1 MFIACDCLI
10 DCRADSAVSFRFSE
24 HATFNGSVR
33 VSEFFCTF
41 DSMTD
46 FDQLRFANH
55 ANHWHGNAE
64 ILLN

>member
-1 MFIACDCLI
+1 MFTACDCRI

-33 VSEFFCTF
+33 DFEFFCTS
-41 DSMTD
+41 DSITD
-46 FDQLRFANH
+46 FGPLRSAHH
-55 ANHWHGNAE
+55 ANPWRGNAD